1 LKFQDPLSFNQAA
14 IFSLGT
20 YILSALSYTL
30 MGYVF
35 TIGNISSYLNKPKS
49 LVNLIFAL
57 LFLFVGI
64 EIWILT

>member
-1 LKFQDPLSFNQAA
+1 
-14 IFSLGT
+14 
-20 YILSALSYTL
+20 

-35 TIGNISSYLNKPKS
+35 TIGNISGYLNKPKS